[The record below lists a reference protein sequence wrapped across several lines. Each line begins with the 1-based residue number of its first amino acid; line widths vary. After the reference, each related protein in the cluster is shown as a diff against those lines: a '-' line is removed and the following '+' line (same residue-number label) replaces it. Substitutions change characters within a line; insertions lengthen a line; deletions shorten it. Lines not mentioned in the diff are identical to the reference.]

1 MVQLSNNEN
10 TYTAELQP
18 VAEEAVSGVG
28 QNVYVGVDDYSI
40 FSDAGAQ
47 QYSSYQSSPA
57 QVVPS
62 YSQLLTENLVSKTP
76 SIPKVQVTFGKKVL
90 SLDVETTGLNPW
102 DYKMIVCSVWDL
114 DIPKGQMRTFAGWDE
129 EKVVRDL
136 FAYIESL
143 EPDVIL
149 AFNAKFE
156 CRCFITRAMLYHI
169 HAPWIWTSEW
179 HDMLTILEGGWKNGL
194 TGTMPAGS
202 EENWL
207 KFFFNET
214 KPFTIEECFEGIRE
228 GRLDEMII
236 RNRTCVQGQGDM
248 YQLLMYCQQGADGD
262 VVVEKPSAE
271 MIDDVR
277 DSGLMT
283 INCEVCGAV
292 NEITDLANPGQCWR
306 CSGNLPAAKEGDI
319 LKEVA
324 RPVDWSLVGLSGD
337 KLKAAQAEAKKS
349 KKTVELQ
356 PVGEENVQMVS
367 MARLADLAIQ
377 PHRT

>member
-236 RNRTCVQGQGDM
+236 RNRSGVQGQGDM